1 MPRRTNHPPTSRW
14 QAYLERQRFRLSNS
28 DALLVL
34 SLLGAVTGLLAGV
47 VIIGFRGLVEG
58 METLLLPG
66 GQPENFEALPPL
78 ARLALAVTGAF
89 LIGLYLRFLAGGDQ
103 RTGVAYV
110 MERTAYHQGRLPLRN
125 AITQFVAGGAAIISG
140 QSVGREGPSV
150 HLGAAAGSQLGLL
163 LAMPNN
169 SMRTLVACGTAAA
182 IGASFNT
189 PLAGVAFAMEV
200 VVMEYTIAGFLP
212 VILAAVSATALTQA
226 VYGAD
231 PAFTIPALQIRG
243 LIEIPHVIVTGVVL
257 GAVAAAFNRALTWSS
272 HRLVDRSIVLR
283 TTLGGLVVG
292 VVALAV
298 PEVMGVGYDTVA
310 AALRGEL
317 GLGLLLA
324 IVVAKLVATAAVLG
338 LGVPGGLIGPTLV
351 IGAAAG
357 GALGIVAAALTP
369 APIAGPAF
377 YALIGMGA
385 MMSASLR
392 APLAALTAMLE
403 LTANPNVILPGMLA
417 IVAATVTTSELFR
430 TDSIFLAWLREKGLD
445 PRRNPLLQAFSRL
458 GIVRLMDR
466 RLTVLPRRLERSALL
481 EALDEEPRWLLL
493 EETSERP
500 VALVPVADVLSYL
513 EENPREQD
521 IDLLAIPAQRLQPA
535 AVEIRASLREAL
547 EVLRRERAEAL
558 YVVQTNAPGRRRYYG
573 VLTRR
578 DIEREY
584 FG

>member
-1 MPRRTNHPPTSRW
+1 M
-14 QAYLERQRFRLSNS
+14 RLSSS
-28 DALLVL
+28 DALVVL
-34 SLLGAVTGLLAGV
+34 SLLGAVTGLLAGG
-47 VIIGFRGLVEG
+47 VIIAFRGLVEG
-58 METLLLPG
+58 TQMLFLPG
-66 GQPENFEALPPL
+66 GRAEHYEGLPPL
-78 ARLALAVTGAF
+78 VRLVLAIGGAL
-89 LIGLYLRFLAGGDQ
+89 LIGLYLRYLSGPDQ

-125 AITQFVAGGAAIISG
+125 AVTQFVAGAMAIISG

-212 VILAAVSATALTQA
+212 VILAAVSATALTQLF
-226 VYGAD
+226 YGAD

-243 LIEIPHVIVTGVVL
+243 LIEIPHVVVTGVVL
-257 GAVAAAFNRALTWSS
+257 GAVAAAFNQALIWSS
-272 HRLVDRSIVLR
+272 HQLRDRSIVLR
-283 TTLGGLVVG
+283 TTIGGLVVG
-292 VVALAV
+292 LLALPV
-298 PEVMGVGYDTVA
+298 PQVMGIGYDTVS
-310 AALRGEL
+310 AALHGEL
-317 GLGLLLA
+317 GLALLLA
-324 IVVAKLVATAAVLG
+324 LVVAKLLATAAVLG

-351 IGAAAG
+351 IGAAGG
-357 GALGIVAAALTP
+357 GALGIIGAAITP

-377 YALIGMGA
+377 YALLGMGA
-385 MMSASLR
+385 MMAASLR

-417 IVAATVTTSELFR
+417 IVAATITTSELFR
-430 TDSIFLAWLREKGLD
+430 TDSIFLSWLREKGLD

-466 RLTVLPRRLERSALL
+466 RLSVLPRRLTRAALL
-481 EALDEEPRWLLL
+481 DALEDEPRWVLV
-493 EETSERP
+493 EEVGEQP
-500 VALVPVADVLSYL
+500 VALVPVTDVLSHL
-513 EENPREQD
+513 EENAAEED
-521 IDLLAIPAQRLQPA
+521 LDLLDIPAQRLQPA

-547 EVLRRERAEAL
+547 EILRRERAEAL

>member
-1 MPRRTNHPPTSRW
+1 M
-14 QAYLERQRFRLSNS
+14 RLSNS

-34 SLLGAVTGLLAGV
+34 SLLGAVTGLLAGG
-47 VIIGFRGLVEG
+47 VIIAFRGLIEG
-58 METLLLPG
+58 SQMLFLPG
-66 GQPENFEALPPL
+66 GQAEHYEGLPPL
-78 ARLALAVTGAF
+78 ARLALAVGGAF
-89 LIGLYLRFLAGGDQ
+89 LIGLYLRYLGGADQ

-125 AITQFVAGGAAIISG
+125 AVTQFVAGAMAIISG

-226 VYGAD
+226 LYGAD
-231 PAFTIPALQIRG
+231 PAFAIPALQIRG
-243 LIEIPHVIVTGVVL
+243 LIEIPHVLVTGIVL
-257 GAVAAAFNRALTWSS
+257 GAVAAAFNQALIWSS
-272 HRLVDRSIVLR
+272 HRLRERSIVLR
-283 TTLGGLVVG
+283 TSIGGLVVG
-292 VVALAV
+292 LVALAV
-298 PEVMGVGYDTVA
+298 PEVMGVGYDTVS
-310 AALRGEL
+310 AALHGEL
-317 GLGLLLA
+317 GLALLLA
-324 IVVAKLVATAAVLG
+324 LVVAKLLATAAVLG

-351 IGAAAG
+351 IGAAGG
-357 GALGIVAAALTP
+357 GALGIIGAAITP

-377 YALIGMGA
+377 YALLGMGA

-430 TDSIFLAWLREKGLD
+430 TDSIFLAWLRERGLD

-466 RLTVLPRRLERSALL
+466 RLSVLPRRLARRSLL
-481 EALDEEPRWLLL
+481 EALDDEPRWVLV
-493 EETSERP
+493 EDEREQP
-500 VALVPVADVLSYL
+500 AALVPVADVLSHL
-513 EENPREQD
+513 EENKGDEEL
-521 IDLLAIPAQRLQPA
+521 DLLAIPAQRLQPA
-535 AVEIRASLREAL
+535 PVEIRASLREAL
-547 EVLRRERAEAL
+547 EILRRERAEAL